1 VHPNSADAETTRTQ
15 SLVDVFVTGRVA
27 RVDRPLTYLAA
38 GGELPRVG
46 DVVRVPLGP
55 RELYGVV
62 IALRRGVP
70 PASVRA
76 VIARVST
83 ARAFDEDGLALAR
96 FIAGRYCC
104 SLGEALSCVAF
115 APALPR
121 VVDRFVVERAPDV
134 RDHPTIAPRIVRLIA
149 GDLATGFGAEA
160 FLRHPEARRAG
171 DRRQLL
177 AALSELQRAGVL
189 RRERSFAAPSIAEKY
204 ERHLHPTGVTTGGP
218 RVRALVAEVAQAGS
232 MRHADAVLAGYS
244 RALIARAVRDGALRE
259 SHVRIVPA
267 RSAARSDDTF
277 MPTPEQADAIAA
289 INAATSEP
297 AFRELLLHGITGSGK
312 TLVYLRA
319 IARVIASG
327 GRAIVL
333 VPEISLTPQTARRF
347 EAAFGER
354 VAVLH
359 SALSERERFES
370 WSAAARGEVDIV
382 VGARSAVFAP
392 LSDVRLIVI
401 DEAHERTYKQETS
414 PRYDALAVARE
425 RMRLARGTLVLGS
438 ATPPLEAYESALRG
452 EIAHLR
458 LETRAT
464 SLPLPATT
472 IVDLAQEFEGGNR
485 RIFSGALVEALGRR
499 LERGE
504 KAVLFVNRR
513 GSARFVLC
521 RTCGAVPECARC
533 SVSLVAHR
541 SEMLLRCHLC
551 DAQRPLPAR
560 CPACGASTIRE
571 FGIGTQ
577 TVADAVTALFPH
589 ARVVRMDSDTTTRVG
604 DHARLLDEFA
614 NSGDVLVG
622 TQMIA
627 KGLDFPTVTLACVVV
642 ADAGLHAPDFRASER
657 TFDLITQVAGRSGR
671 ALPGEAIVQTYAPT
685 HPAIAYAA
693 DHDYDAFAAFELAQR
708 RELRYPPFAELV
720 YLGIIGR
727 DHAAVVEHAGR
738 YAELLRGLEAGE
750 VLGPAPYPVA
760 RVNDEWRY
768 RIAVKARDASA
779 IRRFVRDELPA
790 LASRGRAGGVRLAVN
805 ADP

>member
-1 VHPNSADAETTRTQ
+1 VHPSSAEAEARIVP
-15 SLVDVFVTGRVA
+15 LVDVFVTGRVA
-27 RVDRPLTYLAA
+27 RVDRPLTYLHA
-38 GGELPRVG
+38 GEEEARIG

-55 RELYGVV
+55 RELYGFV
-62 IALRRGVP
+62 IATRSGVP
-70 PASVRA
+70 PPNVRPVVARASA
-76 VIARVST
+76 M
-83 ARAFDEDGLALAR
+83 RAFDEAGLALAR
-96 FIAGRYCC
+96 WIADRYCC
-104 SLGEALSCVAF
+104 SLGEALGCVAF

-121 VVDRFVVERAPDV
+121 VVDRFRLERTPDV
-134 RDHPTIAPRIVRLIA
+134 RDHPSIAPRIIRLIA
-149 GDLATGFGAEA
+149 DDLATGFAAEA

-177 AALSELQRAGVL
+177 AALAELQRTGVL
-189 RRERSFAAPSIAEKY
+189 RRERTFLAPSIAEKR
-204 ERHLHPTGVTTGGP
+204 ERHLHATGKPIAGP
-218 RVRALVAEVAQAGS
+218 RVQALVAAVTAAGS
-232 MRHADAVLAGYS
+232 MRQSDALLAGFS

-259 SHVRIVPA
+259 SHERVASVRNLNVLY
-267 RSAARSDDTF
+267 DNFT
-277 MPTPEQADAIAA
+277 PTQEQVDAIAA
-289 INAATSEP
+289 IGRAIDAPGFSEM
-297 AFRELLLHGITGSGK
+297 LLQGITGSGK

-319 IARVIASG
+319 IARVVANG

-370 WSAAARGEVDIV
+370 WNAAARGEVDIV

-392 LSDVRLIVI
+392 LRDVRLIVV

-425 RMRLARGTLVLGS
+425 RMRLAGGTLVLGS
-438 ATPPLEAYESALRG
+438 ATPPLESYEAALRG

-458 LETRAT
+458 LNTRAT

-472 IVDLAQEFEGGNR
+472 IVDLAREFEGGNR
-485 RIFSGALVEALGRR
+485 RIFSGALVDALERR

-504 KAVLFVNRR
+504 KSVLFVNRR

-521 RTCGAVPECARC
+521 RACGAVPECARC

-551 DAQRPLPAR
+551 DAQRPLPSL
-560 CPACGASTIRE
+560 CTACGAGPIRE
-571 FGIGTQ
+571 FGVGTQ
-577 TVADAVTALFPH
+577 TVADTVMELFPN

-614 NSGDVLVG
+614 TRGDVLVG

-627 KGLDFPTVTLACVVV
+627 KGLDFPTVTLACVVA

-657 TFDLITQVAGRSGR
+657 TFGLITQVAGRSGR
-671 ALPGEAIVQTYAPT
+671 ALAGEAIVQTYAPT
-685 HPAIAYAA
+685 HPAIAFAA
-693 DHDYDAFAAFELAQR
+693 EHDYDAFAAFELAQR

-727 DHAAVVEHAGR
+727 DYAAVVERAGR
-738 YAELLRGLEAGE
+738 YAELLTRMNAGE

-768 RIAVKARDASA
+768 RIAVKAKDASA
-779 IRRFVRDELPA
+779 IRRFIRDEL
-790 LASRGRAGGVRLAVN
+790 LAYAARERSSGVRLAVN